1 MDEGTTAGVKVS
13 YDLKH
18 DVGDTSRV
26 TLGPAAIPL
35 KQPSDREGKIPQS
48 FLK

>member
-1 MDEGTTAGVKVS
+1 MAEGTTAGVKVS

-26 TLGPAAIPL
+26 TLGPAIPL